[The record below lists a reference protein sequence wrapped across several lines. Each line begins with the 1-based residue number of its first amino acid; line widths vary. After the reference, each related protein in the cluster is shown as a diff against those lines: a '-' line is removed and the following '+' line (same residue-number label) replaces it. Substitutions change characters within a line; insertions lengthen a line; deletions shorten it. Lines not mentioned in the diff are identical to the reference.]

1 MLTLYNYLYNFSY
14 AVAIGLV
21 NALTK
26 RILKIRESI
35 EDQQSVVLSVLSILG
50 LLTKMAD
57 VCPEGEYWWHVVCRI
72 GSNINNFTLIVS
84 ESSDVTKFLS
94 IMDKT
99 QFFGSLSLVYTI
111 IVPNGE

>member
-1 MLTLYNYLYNFSY
+1 M
-14 AVAIGLV
+14 

-57 VCPEGEYWWHVVCRI
+57 VCPEGELLLGCCVWNWKE
-72 GSNINNFTLIVS
+72 L
-84 ESSDVTKFLS
+84 
-94 IMDKT
+94 
-99 QFFGSLSLVYTI
+99 
-111 IVPNGE
+111 